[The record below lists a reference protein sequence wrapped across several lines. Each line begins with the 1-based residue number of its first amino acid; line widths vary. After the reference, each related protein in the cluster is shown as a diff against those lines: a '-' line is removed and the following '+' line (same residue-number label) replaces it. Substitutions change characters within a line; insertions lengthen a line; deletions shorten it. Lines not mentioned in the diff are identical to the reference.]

1 MKYTKEQINNLIKQM
16 LQDTKRP
23 YFEHM
28 PFEIEF
34 QNNVKPLFIKT
45 KIKNAWDIY
54 VYVQEDQ
61 FPDKQEF
68 GIISILLN
76 DDTGDIES
84 YADMSCGR
92 PVPFKAKL
100 KNGKYE
106 FEMIQ

>member
-1 MKYTKEQINNLIKQM
+1 MKYTKEQIDSMIKHM
-16 LQDTKRP
+16 LKERKRP

-28 PFEIEF
+28 PFDIQF
-34 QNNVKPLFIKT
+34 LNDVKPLFIDA
-45 KIKNAWDIY
+45 KITNAWEI
-54 VYVQEDQ
+54 VVFVQEDQ

-92 PVPFKAKL
+92 PVPMRAKL
-100 KNGKYE
+100 RNGKYE
-106 FEMIQ
+106 FEIIQ